1 MKLKD
6 QEKGYHEYL
15 YAEWESCGI
24 MKLDSEPMSG
34 RLKRPNN
41 MD

>member
-6 QEKGYHEYL
+6 QEKGYHDYL
-15 YAEWESCGI
+15 HAEWESCGI
-24 MKLDSEPMSG
+24 MKVDSEPMSD

>member
-6 QEKGYHEYL
+6 QEKGYHDYL
-15 YAEWESCGI
+15 HAECESCGI
-24 MKLDSEPMSG
+24 MKVDSEPMSN